1 VAKRQQFRPLGDWVE
16 EALCR
21 EVGSEIFFPPDD
33 KPVARD
39 FYANAK
45 SICNRCSVTVECL
58 EYGLAET
65 YGVWGGTTPSE
76 RAAMREHR
84 NIHRIV

>member
-1 VAKRQQFRPLGDWVE
+1 MPKIVPYRPPGIWIEL
-16 EALCR
+16 ALCR
-21 EVGSEIFFPPDD
+21 EIGSEIFFPPDD

-45 SICNRCSVTVECL
+45 SICNRCDVKNECL
-58 EYGLAET
+58 EYGIKET

-76 RAAMREHR
+76 RSLLRDKM
-84 NIHRIV
+84 NIYK